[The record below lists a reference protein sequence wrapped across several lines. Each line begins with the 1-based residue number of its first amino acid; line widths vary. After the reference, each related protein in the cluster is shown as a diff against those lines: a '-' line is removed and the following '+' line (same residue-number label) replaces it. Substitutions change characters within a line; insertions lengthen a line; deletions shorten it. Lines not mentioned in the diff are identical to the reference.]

1 MFRLQMSRRNA
12 RYRPG
17 ISLARSGVR
26 RVCRRTNGCSNI
38 GLMRRMDYCAT
49 VGFRLPKLHAPA
61 ALPIK
66 ATSRRPIRVCVASR
80 QAPGGDSSKLLGSS
94 ERGQPSIAQS
104 WLLLDS
110 NRTDQGCFVFTRA
123 RTPNPLSFTNFQE
136 CQVGGVGHAKTAL
149 RMQERATCLLGPMAQ
164 VINRKPAVDV

>member
-1 MFRLQMSRRNA
+1 MFLLRSLRRNA

-94 ERGQPSIAQS
+94 ERGQPSIAKS
-104 WLLLDS
+104 WLLLDL

-123 RTPNPLSFTNFQE
+123 RTPN
-136 CQVGGVGHAKTAL
+136 AL
-149 RMQERATCLLGPMAQ
+149 VLRTSGSVRYAEWDMPKPHSGCRGRAVFLLGAMA
-164 VINRKPAVDV
+164 